1 MSITVS
7 NTSINYGG
15 TSLITVN
22 DLLNVSITPYDLVIN
37 TEYTGTNTVIYIV
50 KPIISTLYY
59 IVGYNTLNN
68 RINLNTTIYVNVT
81 LLNNIIEIPYNNSR
95 QINVYG
101 CVSYLWSPSLYLDNN
116 DSSSVICTPL
126 ENIIYTI
133 TGKDPFNTVSR
144 IYLKIVVNNGLVFTP
159 SNPTVYDG
167 NLLNLSVYFDGDNIS
182 NSGNISYI
190 LDNYNIYEDDTNNYI
205 WTFLNGVATLSV
217 TSNNALH
224 DTNID
229 TITNTS
235 NTADTSNTSN
245 TADTSNTSNIT
256 YVWKSKL
263 FDTLPPN
270 CIYYKYGNKIKL
282 HPYSTQEYNV
292 TVYQNNNILTSGNI
306 KINVIEKPMN
316 IIDIDIIPYIFYE
329 SVINRDKKSLI
340 KLLNKNKELTT
351 KIIKF
356 YYTTLQTAYRMEWT
370 NKSGI
375 SCSIKWT
382 TVYQVIN
389 ESNEMILNFNQQ
401 WNFFQYINY
410 HQTRN
415 NITKSNFAYLLNI
428 INEIYLEYP
437 QKIGI
442 YPLLS

>member
-7 NTSINYGG
+7 NTSINYEG

-22 DLLNVSITPYDLVIN
+22 DLLNVSITPNDSVIN
-37 TEYTGTNTVIYIV
+37 TEYIGTSTVIYTV

-68 RINLNTTIYVNVT
+68 RINLNTTIYVNIT
-81 LLNNIIEIPYNNSR
+81 LLNNIIEIPYNTSQ

-101 CVSYLWSPSLYLDNN
+101 SISYSWSPSLYLDNN

-133 TGKDPFNTVSR
+133 IGKDPFNTVSR

-159 SNPTVYDG
+159 SNPTVYNG
-167 NLLNLSVYFDGDNIS
+167 NLLNLSVYYDADNNNIS
-182 NSGNISYI
+182 NSGYVSYI
-190 LDNYNIYEDDTNNYI
+190 LDNYNVYEEDDINNYI
-205 WTFLNGVATLSV
+205 WIFLNGIATLSV
-217 TSNNALH
+217 VSNNELNESN
-224 DTNID
+224 TD
-229 TITNTS
+229 TIT
-235 NTADTSNTSN
+235 DI
-245 TADTSNTSNIT
+245 SNTSNIT

-270 CIYYKYGNKIKL
+270 CVYYKYGNTIKL
-282 HPYSTQEYNV
+282 HPYSSQEYNV
-292 TVYQNNNILTSGNI
+292 TVYQNDNILTSGNI

-316 IIDIDIIPYIFYE
+316 IIDIDIIPYILYQ
-329 SVINRDKKSLI
+329 SVFSRDKKSLI
-340 KLLNKNKELTT
+340 KLLNENKKLTD
-351 KIIKF
+351 KIIRF

-375 SCSIKWT
+375 SCPIKWN
-382 TVYQVIN
+382 TVYQIVN
-389 ESNEMILNFNQQ
+389 ESNEMILNFNEQ

-415 NITKSNFAYLLNI
+415 NITKSNFAYLLNV
-428 INEIYLEYP
+428 INQTYLEFP

>member
-1 MSITVS
+1 MSITIS

-15 TSLITVN
+15 TSSITIN
-22 DLLNVSITPYDLVIN
+22 DLLNVSITPYDSVIN
-37 TEYTGTNTVIYIV
+37 TEYNGTSTVIYAL
-50 KPIISTLYY
+50 KPTISTLYY
-59 IVGYNTLNN
+59 IIGYNTLNN
-68 RINLNTTIYVNVT
+68 KINLNTTIYVNVT
-81 LLNNIIEIPYNNSR
+81 LLNNIIEIPYNTSQ

-101 CVSYLWSPSLYLDNN
+101 SSSYLWSPSLYLDNN
-116 DSSSVICTPL
+116 NSSSVICTPL

-133 TGKDPFNTVSR
+133 IGKDPFNTVSR

-167 NLLNLSVYFDGDNIS
+167 NLLNLSVYYNPNNNIS
-182 NSGNISYI
+182 NSGNISYV
-190 LDNYNIYEDDTNNYI
+190 LDNYNVYEEDNTNNYI

-217 TSNNALH
+217 ISNNELNE
-224 DTNID
+224 TNTN
-229 TITNTS
+229 TIT
-235 NTADTSNTSN
+235 DR
-245 TADTSNTSNIT
+245 SNIT
-256 YVWKSKL
+256 YVWKLKL

-270 CIYYKYGNKIKL
+270 CVYYKYGNTIKL

-316 IIDIDIIPYIFYE
+316 IIDIDIIPYIFYQ
-329 SVINRDKKSLI
+329 SVINRNKKSLI
-340 KLLNKNKELTT
+340 KLLNENQELTN

-375 SCSIKWT
+375 SCPIKWT
-382 TVYQVIN
+382 TFYQIIN

-410 HQTRN
+410 HKTKN

>member
-7 NTSINYGG
+7 NTSINYEG

-22 DLLNVSITPYDLVIN
+22 DLLNVSITPNDSVIN
-37 TEYTGTNTVIYIV
+37 TEYIGTSTVIYTV

-68 RINLNTTIYVNVT
+68 RINLNTTIYVNIT
-81 LLNNIIEIPYNNSR
+81 LLNNIIEIPYNTSQ

-101 CVSYLWSPSLYLDNN
+101 SISYSWSPSLYLDNN

-133 TGKDPFNTVSR
+133 IGKDPFNTVSR

-159 SNPTVYDG
+159 SNPTVYNG
-167 NLLNLSVYFDGDNIS
+167 NLLNLSVYYNPNNIS
-182 NSGNISYI
+182 NSGNITNSGNISYI
-190 LDNYNIYEDDTNNYI
+190 VDNYNVYEEDDTNNYI
-205 WTFLNGVATLSV
+205 WTFKNGVATLSV
-217 TSNNALH
+217 TSNNEL
-224 DTNID
+224 NE
-229 TITNTS
+229 TNTE
-235 NTADTSNTSN
+235 TIIDI
-245 TADTSNTSNIT
+245 SNIT

-263 FDTLPPN
+263 FDTLPQN
-270 CIYYKYGNKIKL
+270 CIDYKYGNTIKL

-292 TVYQNNNILTSGNI
+292 SVYQNNNILTSGNI

-316 IIDIDIIPYIFYE
+316 IIDIDIIPYILYQ
-329 SVINRDKKSLI
+329 SVFSRDKKSLI
-340 KLLNKNKELTT
+340 KLLNENKQLTN

-375 SCSIKWT
+375 SCPIKWN
-382 TVYQVIN
+382 TVYQIVN
-389 ESNEMILNFNQQ
+389 ESNEMILNFNEQ

-415 NITKSNFAYLLNI
+415 NITKSNFVYLLNI
-428 INEIYLEYP
+428 INQTYLEYP

>member
-7 NTSINYGG
+7 NTSINYEG

-22 DLLNVSITPYDLVIN
+22 DLLNVSITPNDSVIN
-37 TEYTGTNTVIYIV
+37 TEYIGTSTVIYTV

-68 RINLNTTIYVNVT
+68 RINLNTTIYVNIT
-81 LLNNIIEIPYNNSR
+81 LLNNIIEIPYNTSQ

-101 CVSYLWSPSLYLDNN
+101 SISYSWSPSLYLDNN

-133 TGKDPFNTVSR
+133 IGKDPFNTVSR

-159 SNPTVYDG
+159 SNPTVYNG
-167 NLLNLSVYFDGDNIS
+167 NLLNLSVYYDADNNNIS
-182 NSGNISYI
+182 NSGYVSYI
-190 LDNYNIYEDDTNNYI
+190 LDNYNVYEEDDINNYI
-205 WTFLNGVATLSV
+205 WIFLNGIATLSV
-217 TSNNALH
+217 VLNNELNESN
-224 DTNID
+224 TD
-229 TITNTS
+229 TIT
-235 NTADTSNTSN
+235 DI
-245 TADTSNTSNIT
+245 SNTSNIT

-270 CIYYKYGNKIKL
+270 CVYYKYGNTIKL
-282 HPYSTQEYNV
+282 HPYSSQEYNV
-292 TVYQNNNILTSGNI
+292 TVYQNDNILTSGNI

-316 IIDIDIIPYIFYE
+316 IIDIDIIPYILYQ
-329 SVINRDKKSLI
+329 SVFSRDKKSLI
-340 KLLNKNKELTT
+340 KLLNENKQLTD
-351 KIIKF
+351 KIIRF

-375 SCSIKWT
+375 SCPIKWN
-382 TVYQVIN
+382 TVYQIVN
-389 ESNEMILNFNQQ
+389 ESNEMILNFNEQ

-415 NITKSNFAYLLNI
+415 NITKSNFAYLLNV
-428 INEIYLEYP
+428 INQTYLEFP

>member
-7 NTSINYGG
+7 NTSINYEG
-15 TSLITVN
+15 TSSITVN
-22 DLLNVSITPYDLVIN
+22 DLLNVSITPNDYVIN
-37 TEYTGTNTVIYIV
+37 TEYNGTSTVIYTV

-81 LLNNIIEIPYNNSR
+81 LLNNIIEIPYNNS
-95 QINVYG
+95 QKINVYG
-101 CVSYLWSPSLYLDNN
+101 SISYSWSPSLYLNN
-116 DSSSVICTPL
+116 NNSSSVICTPL

-133 TGKDPFNTVSR
+133 IGKDSFNTISR
-144 IYLKIVVNNGLVFTP
+144 TYLKIVVNNGLIFTP

-167 NLLNLSVYFDGDNIS
+167 NLLNLSVYFDGDNNIS
-182 NSGNISYI
+182 KSGNIGYI
-190 LDNYNIYEDDTNNYI
+190 LDNYNIYEEDDTNNYI

-217 TSNNALH
+217 TSNNEDNELNESN
-224 DTNID
+224 DID
-229 TITNTS
+229 SIT
-235 NTADTSNTSN
+235 
-245 TADTSNTSNIT
+245 NTSNIT
-256 YVWKSKL
+256 YIWKSKL

-270 CIYYKYGNKIKL
+270 CIYYKHGNSIKL
-282 HPYSTQEYNV
+282 HPYNTQEYNV
-292 TVYQNNNILTSGNI
+292 YVYKNNNILSSGNI

-316 IIDIDIIPYIFYE
+316 IIDIDIIPYILYQ
-329 SVINRDKKSLI
+329 SVIIRDKKTLI
-340 KLLNKNKELTT
+340 KLLKENKQLTT

-375 SCSIKWT
+375 SFSVKWT
-382 TVYQVIN
+382 TVYQIIN
-389 ESNEMILNFNQQ
+389 QSNEMILNFNQQ
-401 WNFFQYINY
+401 WNFFKYINY

-428 INEIYLEYP
+428 INETYLEYP

>member
-7 NTSINYGG
+7 NTSINYEG
-15 TSLITVN
+15 TSLINVN
-22 DLLNVSITPYDLVIN
+22 DLLNVSITPYDSVVN
-37 TEYTGTNTVIYIV
+37 TEYSGTSTVIYTV

-68 RINLNTTIYVNVT
+68 VINLNTTIYVNVT
-81 LLNNIIEIPYNNSR
+81 LLNNIIEIPYNTS
-95 QINVYG
+95 QKINVYG
-101 CVSYLWSPSLYLDNN
+101 SLSYLWSPSLYLDNN
-116 DSSSVICTPL
+116 NSSSVICTPL
-126 ENIIYTI
+126 ENITYTI
-133 TGKDPFNTVSR
+133 IGKDPFNTVSR
-144 IYLKIVVNNGLVFTP
+144 IYLKIVINNGLVFIP
-159 SNPTVYDG
+159 SNPTVYNG
-167 NLLNLSVYFDGDNIS
+167 NLLYLSVYFDGDNNNSS

-190 LDNYNIYEDDTNNYI
+190 LDNYNVYEEDDTNNYI
-205 WTFLNGVATLSV
+205 WTFLNGVATLSFV
-217 TSNNALH
+217 SNNELNE
-224 DTNID
+224 TNTD
-229 TITNTS
+229 TIT
-235 NTADTSNTSN
+235 DTIT
-245 TADTSNTSNIT
+245 DTSNIT

-263 FDTLPPN
+263 FDTLPSN
-270 CIYYKYGNKIKL
+270 CIYYKYGSTIKL

-316 IIDIDIIPYIFYE
+316 IIDIDIIPYIFYQ

-340 KLLNKNKELTT
+340 KLLDKNKELTN

-356 YYTTLQTAYRMEWT
+356 YYTTLQTAHRMEWT

-375 SCSIKWT
+375 SCSIKWNT
-382 TVYQVIN
+382 FYQIIN

-410 HQTRN
+410 HKNRN

-428 INEIYLEYP
+428 INEIYLEHP